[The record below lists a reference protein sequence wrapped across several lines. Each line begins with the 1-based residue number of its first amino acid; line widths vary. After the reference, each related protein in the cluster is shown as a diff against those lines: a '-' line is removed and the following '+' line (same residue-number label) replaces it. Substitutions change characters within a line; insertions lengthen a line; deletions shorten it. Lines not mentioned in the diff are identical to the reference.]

1 MCNFRN
7 SKSLLDSS
15 SDSTSTSDL
24 QRMGSEIRT
33 RQNKKYTEKGSN
45 KTGTAKHG
53 DSELIMNSCLQ
64 QSQFP
69 RLG

>member
-15 SDSTSTSDL
+15 SDSTSDL

-33 RQNKKYTEKGSN
+33 RQNKKYIEKGSN
-45 KTGTAKHG
+45 KTGTVKHG
-53 DSELIMNSCLQ
+53 DSEHAYNEFMLTAKLYCNE
-64 QSQFP
+64 
-69 RLG
+69 